1 MPAPVSFKSTKNCD
15 ECKKTKG
22 LGESCGKCKVLFN
35 QIPLVDNPF
44 STYNYKYVVTESQPT
59 KARDQAIWGLM
70 QMGLSTEA
78 ARLYGDV
85 VVQKTSRA
93 CRRSEG
99 GFANVQTELWGTSP
113 VLARGDGEFYNMP
126 QSNELLRGFESS
138 LRGSKS
144 RTFTTDI
151 SPIPFTWSYID
162 VPLAAAST
170 SFIAGM
176 NTRETPA
183 YSEP

>member
-1 MPAPVSFKSTKNCD
+1 M
-15 ECKKTKG
+15 
-22 LGESCGKCKVLFN
+22 FN
-35 QIPLVDNPF
+35 QIPLADNPF
-44 STYNYKYVVTESQPT
+44 STYNYKYTVTETQPT
-59 KARDQAIWGLM
+59 QARDQAIWGLLNI
-70 QMGLSTEA
+70 GLSTEA

-99 GFANVQTELWGTSP
+99 GFADTNTELWGTSP
-113 VLARGDGEFYNMP
+113 YLGRGDGEHYNMP
-126 QSNELLRGFESS
+126 ASNELLRGFDSS

-144 RTFTTDI
+144 RTFLTDI
-151 SPIPFTWSYID
+151 SPIPYTWDQVD
-162 VPLAAAST
+162 VPLAAATT

-183 YSEP
+183 YSES

>member
-1 MPAPVSFKSTKNCD
+1 MPAPFVPPTCRKCKGKKQPTECLNC
-15 ECKKTKG
+15 K
-22 LGESCGKCKVLFN
+22 KVLF
-35 QIPLVDNPF
+35 QTIPLADNPF
-44 STYNYKYVVTESQPT
+44 STYPYKWTVTETQPT
-59 KARDQAIWGLM
+59 QARDQAIWGLLNI
-70 QMGLSTEA
+70 GLSTEA

-85 VVQKTSRA
+85 VVQKTSRY

-99 GFANVQTELWGTSP
+99 GFADTNTELWGTSP
-113 VLARGDGEFYNMP
+113 YLGRGDGEVFNMP

-144 RTFTTDI
+144 RAFLNDI
-151 SPIPFTWSYID
+151 SPIPYTWEQID
-162 VPLAAAST
+162 VPLAAATT

-183 YSEP
+183 YSEG

>member
-1 MPAPVSFKSTKNCD
+1 MPVSLQKTKGCS
-15 ECKKTKG
+15 ECKKSKG
-22 LGESCGKCKVLFN
+22 LGKACEKCRVLFN

-44 STYNYKYVVTESQPT
+44 STYNYKYTVTESQPT
-59 KARDQAIWGLM
+59 DAKNQAIWGLM

-85 VVQKTSRA
+85 VVQKTTRA

-113 VLARGDGEFYNMP
+113 LLARGDGEFYNMP
-126 QSNELLRGFESS
+126 VSNELLRGFESS

-144 RTFTTDI
+144 RTFINDV
-151 SPIPFTWSYID
+151 SPIPFTWDYID
-162 VPLAAAST
+162 VPLATAST
-170 SFIAGM
+170 SFIAGKD
-176 NTRETPA
+176 TRQALA
-183 YSEP
+183 YSES

>member
-1 MPAPVSFKSTKNCD
+1 MPAVVQKPCNKK
-15 ECKKTKG
+15 ECQG
-22 LGESCGKCKVLFN
+22 NSCKCKVLFN
-35 QIPLVDNPF
+35 QIPLAENVF
-44 STYNYKYVVTESQPT
+44 STYPYKWTVTETQPT
-59 KARDQAIWGLM
+59 QARDQAIWGLM
-70 QMGLSTEA
+70 NIGLSTEA

-99 GFANVQTELWGTSP
+99 GFADTNTELWGTSP
-113 VLARGDGEFYNMP
+113 YLGAGDGLRFNTA
-126 QSNELLRGFESS
+126 QSNDLLRGFYSS

-144 RTFTTDI
+144 RTFTTDV
-151 SPIPFTWSYID
+151 SPIAWTWDKID

-170 SFIAGM
+170 TFIAGV

-183 YSEP
+183 YSES

>member
-1 MPAPVSFKSTKNCD
+1 MPAPVSFKSNTKCE
-15 ECKKTKG
+15 ECKNSKG
-22 LGESCGKCKVLFN
+22 LGSSCNSCRVLFN
-35 QIPLVDNPF
+35 QIPLVDNVF
-44 STYNYKYVVTESQPT
+44 STYNYKHTVTETQPT
-59 KARDQAIWGLM
+59 QARNQAIWGLM

-85 VVQKTSRA
+85 VVQKTTRA

-126 QSNELLRGFESS
+126 TSNELLRGFESS

-144 RTFTTDI
+144 RTFMTDV
-151 SPIPFTWSYID
+151 SPIPWTWSYID
-162 VPLAAAST
+162 TPLAAATT
-170 SFIAGM
+170 SFIAGKD
-176 NTRETPA
+176 TRQTLA
-183 YSEP
+183 YGEG

>member
-1 MPAPVSFKSTKNCD
+1 MPAMIQNPTNCQK
-15 ECKKTKG
+15 CKQTKG
-22 LGESCGKCKVLFN
+22 LGASCDECRVLFN

-44 STYNYKYVVTESQPT
+44 STYNYKYTVTETQP
-59 KARDQAIWGLM
+59 KNAKDQAIWGLM

-85 VVQKTSRA
+85 VVQKTTRA

-113 VLARGDGEFYNMP
+113 LLARGDGEFYNMP
-126 QSNELLRGFESS
+126 QSNELLRGFDSS

-144 RTFTTDI
+144 RTFINDV

-162 VPLAAAST
+162 VPLAAATT
-170 SFIAGM
+170 SFIVGKD
-176 NTRETPA
+176 TRQTLA
-183 YSEP
+183 YAEP